1 MNIIIRKIVIFEDEN
16 ECFVIFSLE
25 GYFWIIISIIFLMR

>member
-1 MNIIIRKIVIFEDEN
+1 MNIIIRKIVVFDDEN

-25 GYFWIIISIIFLMR
+25 DYSWIIISIIFLMR